1 MGGKYRI
8 LYTKKEKKEGRENGK
23 CRYKIVSIKNDE
35 KKIIIISKII
45 ATKTFKLFIKIFETV
60 PKVKDKIN
68 VIINI

>member
-8 LYTKKEKKEGRENGK
+8 LYTKKEKKEGGENGK

-45 ATKTFKLFIKIFETV
+45 KK
-60 PKVKDKIN
+60 
-68 VIINI
+68 